1 VAILAALGAAFLYAV
16 ASVLQHWEAE
26 RQPADKALG
35 LKLVAKLAMRPRWLA
50 GLLFDAG
57 GYVLQWVALTI
68 GSLVVVQPLLVV
80 GLLFALPMKA
90 RLSGY
95 RFHGWD
101 WNGACLTTA
110 GLAVF
115 LVVSRPAS
123 GHTEVKP
130 LVWTALLCAGGAVA
144 AVLIAFGRESSPR
157 WKAIAY
163 GTAGGVVYGEC
174 AALTKSCAHLLS
186 LGVSTLFES
195 WQPYFL
201 LGAGILGMVLAQ
213 SAFQAGPLDAS
224 LPTLSA
230 TDPIVSVFIGAAAFG
245 ETVRTG
251 IVPTTV
257 EVVSFVAIV
266 VGIFMLAHTDVVK
279 VAQRHYTQGQER
291 ERARPD
297 VGAASVGA
305 VSAGASAGPSAGAD
319 RPDGPPPNGLPTN
332 GLAAEETPH
341 QAPGE
346 LSVQL
351 PPTGHYEWR

>member
-1 VAILAALGAAFLYAV
+1 MAILAALGAALLYAV

-35 LKLVAKLAMRPRWLA
+35 IKLLAKLAQRPRWLA
-50 GLLFDAG
+50 GLVFDVG

-101 WNGACLTTA
+101 WSGACLTTA

-130 LVWTALLCAGGAVA
+130 LGWVALLCAGGAVA

-163 GTAGGVVYGEC
+163 GTAGGVVYGAC

-186 LGVSTLFES
+186 LGVSALFES

-201 LGAGILGMVLAQ
+201 LGAGIMGMVLAQ

-230 TDPIVSVFIGAAAFG
+230 TDPIVSVLIGAAAFG

-251 IVPTTV
+251 IAPTTV
-257 EVVSFVAIV
+257 EVISFAAIV

-279 VAQRHYTQGQER
+279 VAQRRYTLEQER
-291 ERARPD
+291 ERAKTD
-297 VGAASVGA
+297 SEVV
-305 VSAGASAGPSAGAD
+305 
-319 RPDGPPPNGLPTN
+319 PDGVPGNGSPGNGSPGNGSSAESPTSDAPPQP
-332 GLAAEETPH
+332 
-341 QAPGE
+341 APGE
-346 LSVQL
+346 WSVEI
-351 PPTGHYEWR
+351 PPTGHYERR